1 VKLKSRATG
10 DRSRPPRAQV
20 LGCPVDVVD
29 MDGAVQALIRFVDEH
44 RAGDAPPALVVT
56 LNPEMVMRGRRDPQ
70 FRRAVE
76 SAALLVPD
84 GIGIARALRR
94 RGYPYAVRVGGADL
108 LAAYM
113 PHAARLGH
121 RLALAG
127 AGPGVAE
134 EAARRLTARY
144 ANLQVVATDA
154 GAPDA
159 ALARRLHDAHPDLV
173 LAAFGAGLQE
183 LFLTRYLE
191 AIDASVGIG
200 VGGTI
205 DYLSGRVR
213 RAPVL
218 LQRAG
223 LEWGWRLGRQPSR
236 LRRQSVLPRFW
247 LLERREA
254 AAIAR
259 RASRKP
265 RP

>member
-1 VKLKSRATG
+1 
-10 DRSRPPRAQV
+10 V

-44 RAGDAPPALVVT
+44 RAGDAAPALVVT

-94 RGYPYAVRVGGADL
+94 RGYPNAARVGGADL

-127 AGPGVAE
+127 ARPGVAE
-134 EAARRLTARY
+134 EAAQRLTARY
-144 ANLQVVATDA
+144 PNLQVVATDA

-223 LEWGWRLGRQPSR
+223 LEWAWRLGRQPSR

>member
-1 VKLKSRATG
+1 
-10 DRSRPPRAQV
+10 V

-44 RAGDAPPALVVT
+44 RAGDAAPSLVVT
-56 LNPEMVMRGRRDPQ
+56 LNPEMVMRGRRDPK

-94 RGYPYAVRVGGADL
+94 RGYPNAARVGGADL

-127 AGPGVAE
+127 ARPGVAE

-144 ANLQVVATDA
+144 PNLQVVATDA

-223 LEWGWRLGRQPSR
+223 LEWAWRLGRQPSR

-254 AAIAR
+254 ATIAR
-259 RASRKP
+259 RGARSP

>member
-1 VKLKSRATG
+1 VTG
-10 DRSRPPRAQV
+10 A
-20 LGCPVDVVD
+20 
-29 MDGAVQALIRFVDEH
+29 
-44 RAGDAPPALVVT
+44 
-56 LNPEMVMRGRRDPQ
+56 GRRDPQ

-84 GIGIARALRR
+84 GIGS
-94 RGYPYAVRVGGADL
+94 
-108 LAAYM
+108 
-113 PHAARLGH
+113 
-121 RLALAG
+121 
-127 AGPGVAE
+127 
-134 EAARRLTARY
+134 
-144 ANLQVVATDA
+144 
-154 GAPDA
+154 
-159 ALARRLHDAHPDLV
+159 AHPDLV

-183 LFLTRYLE
+183 LFLARYLE

-223 LEWGWRLGRQPSR
+223 LEWAWRLGRQPSR

-259 RASRKP
+259 RASRSP

>member
-1 VKLKSRATG
+1 M
-10 DRSRPPRAQV
+10 
-20 LGCPVDVVD
+20 DVVD
-29 MDGAVQALIRFVDEH
+29 MGGAVAELIRFVDEH
-44 RAGDAPPALVVT
+44 RAGDAAPALVVT
-56 LNPEMVMRGRRDPQ
+56 LNPEMVMRGRRDPR
-70 FRRAVE
+70 FRQTVE

-94 RGYPYAVRVGGADL
+94 RGYPQAVRVGGADL

-134 EAARRLTARY
+134 EAARRLTASY
-144 ANLQVVATDA
+144 PTLQVVATDA
-154 GAPDA
+154 GSPDA
-159 ALARRLHDAHPDLV
+159 AMAARLRDAHPDVV

-183 LFLTRYLE
+183 LFLSRYLE
-191 AIDASVGIG
+191 AIDASAGIG

-213 RAPVL
+213 RAPALV
-218 LQRAG
+218 QRAG
-223 LEWGWRLGRQPSR
+223 LEWAWRLVRQPSR

-254 AAIAR
+254 ATVAR
-259 RASRKP
+259 RASARP

>member
-1 VKLKSRATG
+1 
-10 DRSRPPRAQV
+10 V

-29 MDGAVQALIRFVDEH
+29 MNGAVRELITLVDEH

-56 LNPEMVMRGRRDPQ
+56 LNPEMVMRGRRDPR
-70 FRRAVE
+70 FHSAVE

-94 RGYPYAVRVGGADL
+94 RGYPDAVRVGGADL
-108 LAAYM
+108 LAAYL

-121 RLALAG
+121 RLALVG
-127 AGPGVAE
+127 AGPGVAV
-134 EAARRLTARY
+134 EAARRLTSSY
-144 ANLQVVATDA
+144 PQLQIVAADA

-159 ALARRLHDAHPDLV
+159 ALAGRLRDAHPDVV
-173 LAAFGAGLQE
+173 LAGFGAGLQE
-183 LFLTRYLE
+183 LFLRRYLE

-213 RAPVL
+213 RAPVFV
-218 LQRAG
+218 QRAG
-223 LEWGWRLGRQPSR
+223 LEWAWRLARQPSR

-254 AAIAR
+254 LSAR
-259 RASRKP
+259 P